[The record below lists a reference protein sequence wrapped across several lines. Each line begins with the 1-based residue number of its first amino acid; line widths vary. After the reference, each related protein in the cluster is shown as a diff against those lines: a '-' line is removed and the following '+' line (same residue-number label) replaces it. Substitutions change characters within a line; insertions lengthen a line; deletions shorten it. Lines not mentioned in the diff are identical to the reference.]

1 MIDFLKYRTGLKS
14 LDNFLKNLEYVEEYS
29 NNFEEEI
36 KFIQETIRY
45 SVLNNKSIALNDFFR
60 LLGKISNDNFFD
72 SFIGMIYALRKEFK
86 KEEDIISLENL
97 FFETLKSRFIN
108 KKDFSPKLNTSGLYL
123 RDFIILSKEVEE
135 QKSLILNTLRILYE
149 LSKMLISSELD
160 TKIKKVYLE
169 SVLTEL
175 NQLYSHIE
183 YRVFSKEETNKTENI
198 NLEESFELK
207 LKKGIAFN
215 KIELFYLILYKI
227 DKNDLEKDFFD
238 ICLRIYQSGGLEKEE
253 YYKYN
258 HNYNNLDW
266 LNYDTF
272 RGGAQT
278 IPNFNQTKYRILI
291 SFYKYLKQN
300 GIDIKKYEKENFSDY
315 VHPSFENEIDNID
328 LEFLNKYFSFEE
340 KKWNSFKT
348 EFKKQLKI
356 KIKEIKKQTEGYVI
370 NAKIKEEFRKQFID
384 DCISSWDANQK
395 KIDNYIAIKYLAGGK
410 ETKETF
416 GQYTLCD
423 KIWFIDSF
431 DKGVGYA
438 RTLGSD
444 FARDQVIGKERE
456 IITKINQSFD
466 TKKDKEEKVSDII
479 EFLKKNIKDGEYI
492 LFYDKNAFEAIYLI
506 RDINWNS
513 EFGERASITVNNTKV
528 FLYYTNHLDSC
539 LLYKKGEFSLTQY
552 KQGFEEH
559 NVPLY
564 VAVEELN
571 KSDVKKIVES
581 PESKIKSEQEAQKK
595 VKIRISEK
603 FKVKRNNRDI
613 IYKINIKKNETTN
626 TR

>member
-60 LLGKISNDNFFD
+60 LLGKIPNDNFFD

-238 ICLRIYQSGGLEKEE
+238 IC
-253 YYKYN
+253 
-258 HNYNNLDW
+258 
-266 LNYDTF
+266 
-272 RGGAQT
+272 
-278 IPNFNQTKYRILI
+278 
-291 SFYKYLKQN
+291 
-300 GIDIKKYEKENFSDY
+300 
-315 VHPSFENEIDNID
+315 
-328 LEFLNKYFSFEE
+328 
-340 KKWNSFKT
+340 
-348 EFKKQLKI
+348 
-356 KIKEIKKQTEGYVI
+356 
-370 NAKIKEEFRKQFID
+370 
-384 DCISSWDANQK
+384 
-395 KIDNYIAIKYLAGGK
+395 
-410 ETKETF
+410 
-416 GQYTLCD
+416 
-423 KIWFIDSF
+423 
-431 DKGVGYA
+431 
-438 RTLGSD
+438 
-444 FARDQVIGKERE
+444 
-456 IITKINQSFD
+456 
-466 TKKDKEEKVSDII
+466 
-479 EFLKKNIKDGEYI
+479 
-492 LFYDKNAFEAIYLI
+492 
-506 RDINWNS
+506 
-513 EFGERASITVNNTKV
+513 
-528 FLYYTNHLDSC
+528 
-539 LLYKKGEFSLTQY
+539 
-552 KQGFEEH
+552 
-559 NVPLY
+559 
-564 VAVEELN
+564 
-571 KSDVKKIVES
+571 
-581 PESKIKSEQEAQKK
+581 
-595 VKIRISEK
+595 
-603 FKVKRNNRDI
+603 
-613 IYKINIKKNETTN
+613 
-626 TR
+626 